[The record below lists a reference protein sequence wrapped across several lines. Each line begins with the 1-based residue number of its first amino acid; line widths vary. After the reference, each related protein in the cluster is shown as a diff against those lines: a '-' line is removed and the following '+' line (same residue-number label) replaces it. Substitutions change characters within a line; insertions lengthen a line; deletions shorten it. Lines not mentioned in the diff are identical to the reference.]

1 MEPKY
6 PGGETLYD
14 GYHVG
19 EPLLQKF
26 ISLDDNKYRIW
37 HSLKKKFRVH
47 SEDCSASDFN
57 LHSKLIY
64 IKKAIIVI
72 VRYISFALSNWNL
85 TYGWVRLLATGS
97 FFGHMATVFHY
108 FISRVVEYGV
118 LTI

>member
-6 PGGETLYD
+6 SGGETLYD

-57 LHSKLIY
+57 LDSKLIY